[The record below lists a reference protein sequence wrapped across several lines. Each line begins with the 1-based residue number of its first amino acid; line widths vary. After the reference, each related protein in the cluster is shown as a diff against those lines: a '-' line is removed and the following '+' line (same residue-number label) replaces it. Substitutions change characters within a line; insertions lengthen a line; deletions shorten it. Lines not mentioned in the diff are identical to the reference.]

1 MSRKIAGTAI
11 ATSTMRI
18 MIASTTP
25 PANPDTAPQRAPKL
39 VATTATA
46 KEISSALCPPTM
58 SLPRMSKPFASV
70 PKGWPRPGER
80 FVNWM
85 FA

>member
-18 MIASTTP
+18 MIASSTP
-25 PANPDTAPQRAPKL
+25 PVKPDTAPQSAPKL

-46 KEISSALCPPTM
+46 KEISSALWPPTM
-58 SLPRMSKPFASV
+58 SLPRRSKPFESV
-70 PKGWPRPGER
+70 PSGWPLPGGR
-80 FVNWM
+80 FVSWT